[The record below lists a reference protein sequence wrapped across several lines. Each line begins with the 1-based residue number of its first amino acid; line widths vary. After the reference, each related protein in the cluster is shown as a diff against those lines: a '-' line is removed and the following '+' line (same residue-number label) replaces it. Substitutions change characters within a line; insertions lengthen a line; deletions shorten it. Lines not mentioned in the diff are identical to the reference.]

1 MGKAYHSGSRNEVLI
16 QMARFAIRDQ
26 ETLVDALRPQCGIPD
41 EDTQEAI
48 DAALNRIKDFKRI
61 LVAEKS
67 RLQNATSF

>member
-1 MGKAYHSGSRNEVLI
+1 
-16 QMARFAIRDQ
+16 MARFAIRDQ
-26 ETLVDALRPQCGIPD
+26 ETLVDALRPQFGIPD

-67 RLQNATSF
+67 RLQNGTSF